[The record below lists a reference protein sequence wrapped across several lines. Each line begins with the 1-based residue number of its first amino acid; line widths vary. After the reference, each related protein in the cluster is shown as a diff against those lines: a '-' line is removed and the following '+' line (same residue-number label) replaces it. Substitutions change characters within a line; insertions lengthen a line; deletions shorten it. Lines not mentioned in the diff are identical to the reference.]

1 MVPLKPDSLV
11 PACVL
16 KHCLVVDDS
25 AVIRKVARRI
35 LETLSFRVS
44 EAEDGRQAIL
54 VCQGGMPDA
63 VFLDGAMPN
72 MDRYEFLKEL
82 RRMPGGGPKVVFCTA
97 ENEVAPIARAMRAGA
112 DDSILKP
119 FDPESVAS
127 KFQDLGF
134 I

>member
-1 MVPLKPDSLV
+1 M
-11 PACVL
+11 L

-44 EAEDGRQAIL
+44 EDGRQAIL
-54 VCQGGMPDA
+54 VCQGGMTDA

-72 MDRYEFLKEL
+72 MDGYECLKEL